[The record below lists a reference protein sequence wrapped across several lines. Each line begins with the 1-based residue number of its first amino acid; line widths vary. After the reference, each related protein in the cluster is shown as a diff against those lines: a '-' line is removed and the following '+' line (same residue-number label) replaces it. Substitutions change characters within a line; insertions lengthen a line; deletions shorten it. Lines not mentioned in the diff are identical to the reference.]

1 MRIVSVMLSA
11 IASCSSWPGEVP
23 AIRGG
28 VMPHCAAGTSTC
40 HDVAANA

>member
-1 MRIVSVMLSA
+1 MQSSIVPY
-11 IASCSSWPGEVP
+11 SSWPGEVP

-28 VMPHCAAGTSTC
+28 VTPHCAAGTSTC

>member
-1 MRIVSVMLSA
+1 MQSS
-11 IASCSSWPGEVP
+11 IASYSSWPGEVP

-28 VMPHCAAGTSTC
+28 IMPHLAAGTSTS